1 MQRLMVLSFVSGLIL
16 SLCASVSLV
25 SAALDDGLI
34 SHYEFEG
41 DGNVLEDSG
50 GDNDGDIG
58 SAVREDDGRFG
69 KAIRFTDNTGSAS
82 VPGSKSLTF
91 TGSFTVGAW
100 IRPDGLGTGGEW
112 PQFENR
118 LIFSDQFNLDV
129 LQAKGRFEV
138 HNSVEP
144 PPWVGTDWNA
154 GEELALGEW
163 HHVLGTYNADETLA
177 SHYVNGTLNGTAQP
191 EGVAVI
197 QSAIRFGHMGIQGM
211 VGSLDD
217 VRLYG
222 RAFSAEDVLMLLE
235 YPTSVSPID
244 SLVVTW
250 GSLKNSRE

>member
-1 MQRLMVLSFVSGLIL
+1 MQRLIVLSFVSPVIM

-41 DGNVLEDSG
+41 DGNVLEDSVG
-50 GDNDGDIG
+50 NNDGDIG

-69 KAIRFTDNTGSAS
+69 KAIRFTDNTGKAS
-82 VPGSKSLTF
+82 VPGSESLTF
-91 TGSFTVGAW
+91 TGSFTVTAW
-100 IRPDGLGTGGEW
+100 IRPDELGMGGEW

-129 LQAKGRFEV
+129 LHGRGRFEV

-144 PPWVGTDWNA
+144 PPWVGTPWKD
-154 GEELALGEW
+154 EPLALGDW
-163 HHVLGTYNADETLA
+163 HHVLGTYNADENMI
-177 SHYVNGTLNGTAQP
+177 SHYVNGTLDGTAQP
-191 EGVAVI
+191 EGVAVA
-197 QSAIRFGHMGIQGM
+197 QSPIRFGHMGIQGM

-217 VRLYG
+217 VRFYG
-222 RAFSAEDVLMLLE
+222 RAYSAEDVLMLVE
-235 YPTSVSPID
+235 YPTSVSPKG